1 MSDSLRDQLLKAGF
15 APIAK
20 PVRSAPRNNA
30 PRNNAA
36 RNDVPRNNAARSKP
50 SGNKPKPSRGERK
63 NTPPGEIDLA
73 RAWSLRERTEREER
87 EREQREA
94 EARSREKKERR
105 QKLASLLTGKVLNDA
120 TADIARHFPHGK
132 KISRIWVTAEQ
143 LKALNGGELA
153 VVQQQGRF
161 VLVTRETAT
170 AAAVIDPEA
179 LALQCEPGD
188 EDDDVPAD
196 LIW

>member
-15 APIAK
+15 APTAK
-20 PVRSAPRNNA
+20 PARDKPRNDAPRNNA
-30 PRNNAA
+30 VRNNA
-36 RNDVPRNNAARSKP
+36 PRSKAP
-50 SGNKPKPSRGERK
+50 DNRPKPSRGERK
-63 NTPPGEIDLA
+63 NASPGEIDLA

-94 EARSREKKERR
+94 EARAKQKKERR
-105 QKLASLLTGKVLNDA
+105 QKLASLLSGHVLNDA
-120 TADIARHFPHGK
+120 AADIARHFPHGK
-132 KISRIWVTAEQ
+132 KISRIYVTAEQ

-161 VLVTRETAT
+161 VLVTRETA
-170 AAAVIDPEA
+170 AAAAAIDPEA